1 LREKLN
7 ILHTENQDQLHKRRG
22 SQLNAGIM
30 MGNDNKE
37 NIVDIDEL
45 EAETARL

>member
-1 LREKLN
+1 MN
-7 ILHTENQDQLHKRRG
+7 ILHTENQEQLHKRRG
-22 SQLNAGIM
+22 SKLNAGII
-30 MGNDNKE
+30 MGNENKE